1 MGTVISSVI
10 SSLGEMTALMPVNAP
25 VMEFP
30 RRFLDRGVGFA
41 VGWMYWC
48 ALINPLGKIEISI
61 LTTYR
66 FAYAILAADEL
77 VAVTNS
83 VKFRYD
89 DGNTYLNWAVG
100 ENVDPAVWISLFLV
114 LVIVINMLPVKV
126 RGSLISLPSINKAL
140 LHLR

>member
-1 MGTVISSVI
+1 LAGCT
-10 SSLGEMTALMPVNAP
+10 
-25 VMEFP
+25 
-30 RRFLDRGVGFA
+30 GVP
-41 VGWMYWC
+41 
-48 ALINPLGKIEISI
+48 LIKTPLGKIEISI